1 MPQVA
6 DADGMLYRR
15 TRHHDVFTVLDV
27 GNGRMPDAVAA
38 SHFEPAE
45 HAARQTFLVFG
56 SLIKTSTH
64 MGEVYFQQILM
75 LALH

>member
-6 DADGMLYRR
+6 DADGMFYRR
-15 TRHHDVFTVLDV
+15 TRHHDVLTVLDV
-27 GNGRMPDAVAA
+27 GNGRMPDTVAT

-45 HAARQTFLVFG
+45 HATRQTFLVFG
-56 SLIKTSTH
+56 RLLQAGAH